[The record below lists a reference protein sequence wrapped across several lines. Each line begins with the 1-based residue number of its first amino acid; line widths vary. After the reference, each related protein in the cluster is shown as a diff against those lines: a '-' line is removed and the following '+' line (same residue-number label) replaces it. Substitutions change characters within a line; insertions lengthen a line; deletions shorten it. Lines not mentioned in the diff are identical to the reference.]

1 MNGVLH
7 ETRSELSSI
16 TLHDVA
22 RLAGVSIK
30 TVSRVLN
37 NEPYVR
43 EAVRRRVEAA
53 VEQLN
58 YRPNMAARTLSGSRS
73 YLMGFL
79 APSGAPMYIDR
90 LLRGALEACRKHN
103 YHLVPEIYD
112 TQKGDV
118 VERVKKLCASTALD
132 GAVLAPGLCD
142 SPAVL
147 AHLRERGIP
156 HVGISPSGSIDVPY
170 VHIDE
175 AGAAYSMTRHLLD
188 LGHERIAFLG
198 HQPRWMFAERR
209 LQGFRKA
216 MEEAGLAVPAKHVG
230 ECWFTA
236 RFAQERAEKLLAL
249 KDPPTALLA
258 VNDETA
264 IGAMVAAFRLGL
276 EIPKDVSIT
285 GFDDSPLASLAW
297 PQLTTVRQ
305 PMEDMAAAAAQ
316 IILQPRDPA
325 AGQPLGVLLPFEL
338 VIRATT
344 GRVPRSKAF
353 KTRPRKRAGKSGT

>member
-1 MNGVLH
+1 M
-7 ETRSELSSI
+7 
-16 TLHDVA
+16 
-22 RLAGVSIK
+22 SIK

-43 EAVRRRVEAA
+43 EALRQRVEAA

-58 YRPNMAARTLSGSRS
+58 YRPNMAARTLSGARS
-73 YLMGFL
+73 YLLGFL
-79 APSGAPMYIDR
+79 APAGAPLYIDR

-103 YHLVPEIYD
+103 YHLIPEIYD
-112 TQKGDV
+112 TQAGDV
-118 VERVKKLCASTALD
+118 LESVKRLCTSTALD

-156 HVGISPSGSIDVPY
+156 HVGISPNRAIDVPY

-175 AGAAYSMTRHLLD
+175 AGATYAATRHLLD

-198 HQPRWMFAERR
+198 YQPGWPFVERR
-209 LQGFRKA
+209 LRGFRKA
-216 MEEAGLAVPAKHVG
+216 MEEAGHTVPAKHIG

-236 RFAQERAEKLLAL
+236 QFGQERAEKLLAL

-276 EIPKDVSIT
+276 KVPKDVSIT
-285 GFDDSPLASLAW
+285 GFDDSPLASLTW

-305 PMEDMAAAAAQ
+305 PMEAMAAAAAEL
-316 IILQPRDPA
+316 ILQPRKEA
-325 AGQPLGVLLPFEL
+325 AGQPSDVLLPFEL
-338 VIRATT
+338 IIRATT
-344 GRVPRSKAF
+344 DRASRSKL
-353 KTRPRKRAGKSGT
+353 KR